1 MRNIGMQRV
10 PLAPRTLRARLVLA
24 AGGSI
29 LAAVAVFVVVT
40 VLIVG
45 HQLRSSL
52 DTALRQ
58 RAEEVSQLAVS
69 APAVLTQP
77 GALESP
83 VSGRQI
89 AVEVLDSHG
98 RILARSLTLGARLLP
113 ADRLEVAARVA
124 GRTGFETV
132 DLSGR
137 SFRLYA
143 APIAQAGGPAA
154 GGAVLVASDTT
165 DISHTISHLGSVLA
179 LSGAAVALVAVLA
192 AAILTRRG
200 LSPLR
205 RLAVGVVAIEHTA
218 DPSSRLPEPE
228 AEDEIGQLT
237 GVLNRM
243 LASLEE
249 AQT

>member
-1 MRNIGMQRV
+1 MSSAGLLGLR
-10 PLAPRTLRARLVLA
+10 RTLRPRLVLA
-24 AGGSI
+24 SGSSI
-29 LAAVAVFVVVT
+29 LAAVALFAVAT

-45 HQLRSSL
+45 HQPRGSL

-58 RAEEVSQLAVS
+58 RAQEVAQLAVS
-69 APAVLTQP
+69 APAVLTDP

-89 AVEVLDSHG
+89 AVEVLDSHR

-143 APIAQAGGPAA
+143 APIAQAGGPA
-154 GGAVLVASDTT
+154 
-165 DISHTISHLGSVLA
+165 
-179 LSGAAVALVAVLA
+179 
-192 AAILTRRG
+192 
-200 LSPLR
+200 
-205 RLAVGVVAIEHTA
+205 
-218 DPSSRLPEPE
+218 
-228 AEDEIGQLT
+228 
-237 GVLNRM
+237 
-243 LASLEE
+243 
-249 AQT
+249 